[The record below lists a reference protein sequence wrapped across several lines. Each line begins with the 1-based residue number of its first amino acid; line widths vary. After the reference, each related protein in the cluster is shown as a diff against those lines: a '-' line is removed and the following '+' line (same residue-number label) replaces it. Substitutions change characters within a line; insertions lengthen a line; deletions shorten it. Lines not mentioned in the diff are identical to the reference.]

1 MLNSVRNIELE
12 GLENKISI
20 RIKGVLNR
28 LLNIIYPKIC
38 IVCHNP
44 LEINAID
51 NLLCLDCWMRI
62 KKNTPPLCTICGRQ
76 IRVIQI
82 TKSVCPNCQR
92 QSFSFDRAFSP
103 CVYEGIVRELI
114 HKFKYQNKDYLS
126 IPLARL
132 LIEFISQ
139 YQINLNLFDM
149 VIPIPLHKLRL
160 REREFNQAE
169 LLARRVAEEFSL
181 TLCSSNLW
189 RKYHRQ
195 AQMELS
201 DEKRWKNIKG
211 CFSLRNPVEIKG
223 KNIFL
228 VDDVLTTGATC
239 SEAASVLKASGAA
252 SVFVLTL
259 AN

>member
-114 HKFKYQNKDYLS
+114 HKFKYQNKDHINSL
-126 IPLARL
+126 LARL
-132 LIEFISQ
+132 LIEFIYQ
-139 YQINLNLFDM
+139 YRIALNLFDL
-149 VIPIPLHKLRL
+149 VIPIPLHRIRL

-169 LLARRVAEEFSL
+169 LIARRIAEEFSL
-181 TLCSSNLW
+181 AFSPSNLW
-189 RKYHRQ
+189 RRHHRQ
-195 AQMELS
+195 AQMELK
-201 DEKRWKNIKG
+201 EEERWENIKG
-211 CFSLRNPVEIKG
+211 CFALYNPEEVKG
-223 KNIFL
+223 KNIIL
-228 VDDVLTTGATC
+228 VDDVFTTGATC
-239 SEAASVLKASGAA
+239 SEAASILKSAGAV